1 MIHWD
6 QLFGVL
12 SAAVRFVD
20 LICDPAD
27 LVVTFGCAS
36 EWPHFSFMWTPVA
49 SFDFRKMK
57 SILERIDIR
66 KWIGERAQIKVT
78 YLTACRD
85 WTKWFL
91 VSPPLF
97 SQNVPASVMPY
108 LQPVTCPRLNTNLPV
123 TFQGGLK
130 TDETGNHAFLF
141 MRRRGQENWL
151 SSSMLSPSSFWI
163 QFPHVWMS
171 PPWDLPPNV
180 MVTYDQSIGRII
192 PHELDVVCLVKR
204 NAADTMLS
212 QESGLS
218 DCSGT
223 SYILWWGHVCPR
235 TVFAVSFALASYQ
248 FSTSVCPCYIQGSGS
263 GFAISVCCTDHDHC
277 CDRATAIEES
287 SKWQSEKIPWSL
299 PSLNAKI
306 SHGYFRKICRI
317 SFRSC
322 EQYRARGSTS
332 SPLDFNCITSRCS
345 SSGTPTIGWETCP
358 CCQFRSPFRAQVIK
372 MRLLW
377 DLCNTRAVGRVASL
391 QCFKN
396 SVSHQRPFLPQ
407 VSCRNPCC

>member
-27 LVVTFGCAS
+27 LVVTFGCAL

-85 WTKWFL
+85 WTKWLL

-108 LQPVTCPRLNTNLPV
+108 LQPAICPRLNTNLPV

-151 SSSMLSPSSFWI
+151 SSSMLSPSSFEFSFHMFGWAHREICHRTSWWPTTSRSGELSHMSWMLSVLWNGMQLI
-163 QFPHVWMS
+163 QCCLRNLGLVIVLGRAIFYDGGTSVPEQFLQLHLLWHHISFPHRLS
-171 PPWDLPPNV
+171 
-180 MVTYDQSIGRII
+180 
-192 PHELDVVCLVKR
+192 
-204 NAADTMLS
+204 ML
-212 QESGLS
+212 
-218 DCSGT
+218 
-223 SYILWWGHVCPR
+223 YPR
-235 TVFAVSFALASYQ
+235 QRFLLCHISLLH
-248 FSTSVCPCYIQGSGS
+248 GSW
-263 GFAISVCCTDHDHC
+263 TLL
-277 CDRATAIEES
+277 R
-287 SKWQSEKIPWSL
+287 Q
-299 PSLNAKI
+299 
-306 SHGYFRKICRI
+306 SHGNWRKFRVTK
-317 SFRSC
+317 
-322 EQYRARGSTS
+322 Q
-332 SPLDFNCITSRCS
+332 
-345 SSGTPTIGWETCP
+345 
-358 CCQFRSPFRAQVIK
+358 K
-372 MRLLW
+372 
-377 DLCNTRAVGRVASL
+377 NTLKFAKS
-391 QCFKN
+391 
-396 SVSHQRPFLPQ
+396 
-407 VSCRNPCC
+407 